1 MAFDKQ
7 GKPPFRHILRQEVLP
22 DKVFFFLFFYCIEM
36 YCFRFFLN

>member
-22 DKVFFFLFFYCIEM
+22 DKVVFPVLLLY
-36 YCFRFFLN
+36 